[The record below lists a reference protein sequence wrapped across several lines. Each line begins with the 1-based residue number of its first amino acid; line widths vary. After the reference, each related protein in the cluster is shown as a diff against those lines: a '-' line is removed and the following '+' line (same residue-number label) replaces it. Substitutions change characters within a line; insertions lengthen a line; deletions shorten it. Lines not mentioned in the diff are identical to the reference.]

1 MSKTQIMKTHKTKI
15 IAAITLLF
23 LGFLTETALAQGG
36 RTVKAADIMND
47 IKDGK
52 TISYENVTVTG
63 TLDFTY
69 MDEKSPDLPRKRRW
83 WGNGGDNTVNEV
95 IESKI
100 SFVNVTFEQDV
111 IAYYH
116 EDRSGYTF
124 TADFE
129 ENVVFKNCNF
139 MRDAMFKY
147 SDFERDVS
155 FEGSKFQDET
165 TFKYAEFEERADFS
179 NTTFEEDAIF
189 KYTKF
194 RNGVNFTAA
203 RFERSLDMKY
213 TKVRGDFDIKEMYVR
228 WDLDTKY
235 TDINGRSFSK
245 HKLRDY

>member
-1 MSKTQIMKTHKTKI
+1 MKTHKTKV
-15 IAAITLLF
+15 IAAIALLF
-23 LGFLTETALAQGG
+23 LGFLTESALGQSG
-36 RTVKAADIMND
+36 TSVKASDIMD
-47 IKDGK
+47 AMKDGK
-52 TISYENVTVTG
+52 DISYENVTVTG

-69 MDEKSPDLPRKRRW
+69 MDDKSPDLPRQRRW
-83 WGNGGDNTVNEV
+83 WRNGGDNTVNEV

-100 SFVNVTFEQDV
+100 SFVNVTFEEDV

-129 ENVVFKNCNF
+129 NNVLFKNCNF
-139 MRDAMFKY
+139 KRDAMFKY
-147 SDFERDVS
+147 SEFERDAS
-155 FEGSKFQDET
+155 FEGTSFLDET
-165 TFKYAEFEERADFS
+165 TFKYAQFEEKADFS
-179 NTTFEEDAIF
+179 NATFDEDAIF

-194 RNGVNFTAA
+194 RDGVSFTAT

-213 TKVRGDFDIKEMYVR
+213 TKVRGDFETKDMFVK

-245 HKLRDY
+245 YMLRDN